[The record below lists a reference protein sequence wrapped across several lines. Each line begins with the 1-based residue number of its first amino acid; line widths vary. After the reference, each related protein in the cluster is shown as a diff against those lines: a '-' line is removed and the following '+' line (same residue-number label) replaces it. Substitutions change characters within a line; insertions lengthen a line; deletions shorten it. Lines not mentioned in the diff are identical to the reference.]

1 MSVSFLPLLLLSF
14 SWLFLFPLSCSFSL
28 SSSGISL
35 FVILLFCLLF
45 KSTLSN
51 SSPLWRRG
59 KICEMEVKTEKLRW
73 RKTRGVEMQWDVFYF
88 PVIYKKKKNPHSCVL
103 LEINYIIWI
112 RWTVGRNRGI
122 SGSRKTL
129 NLKNTL
135 GLSIY
140 LCHLLSVW
148 LTEHSS
154 SFPNLNFLTSKVE
167 MLLSNGDELKFG
179 HQDFWSLVIDPW
191 ICYFPWQKGLCRCT

>member
-1 MSVSFLPLLLLSF
+1 MEKGKNLWDGSENRKVKVKENQGCWNAVGCLLL
-14 SWLFLFPLSCSFSL
+14 PCY
-28 SSSGISL
+28 IQ
-35 FVILLFCLLF
+35 
-45 KSTLSN
+45 K
-51 SSPLWRRG
+51 
-59 KICEMEVKTEKLRW
+59 
-73 RKTRGVEMQWDVFYF
+73 
-88 PVIYKKKKNPHSCVL
+88 KKKKNPHSCVL

-191 ICYFPWQKGLCRCT
+191 ICYFPWQKGLCRCN